1 MKLKETIFSLTM
13 MIFLLLIIIVP
24 VASEVNRVHKER
36 EAERIRKENQ
46 FMIIEDP
53 QSEDEFLQEIFKK
66 DKEFEKAFQ
75 ESDKN

>member
-1 MKLKETIFSLTM
+1 M
-13 MIFLLLIIIVP
+13 MITFFLSVFIIPLSI
-24 VASEVNRVHKER
+24 EVERIHNQR

-46 FMIIEDP
+46 FIIIEDP

-66 DKEFEKAFQ
+66 DKEFEKVFQ